1 VWTAAFAETIQ
12 YNSGVSEVGA
22 ASPVGQGEKDRGR
35 EREILRTGRCKSRS
49 HEVEA
54 GKVMSGPDIPPNGVQ
69 TSKGTLLPLQM
80 PSAKAKLGMNKT
92 AAIQAAKLCQSA
104 TNMSRTPTPAPVNA
118 VSKPPAVQ
126 SAGSWRVRARS
137 EENSSAVVA

>member
-1 VWTAAFAETIQ
+1 MWTAAFAETIQ

-69 TSKGTLLPLQM
+69 RRKSSTLLM
-80 PSAKAKLGMNKT
+80 ART
-92 AAIQAAKLCQSA
+92 AVAR
-104 TNMSRTPTPAPVNA
+104 M
-118 VSKPPAVQ
+118 
-126 SAGSWRVRARS
+126 VRGHSCIGFR
-137 EENSSAVVA
+137 